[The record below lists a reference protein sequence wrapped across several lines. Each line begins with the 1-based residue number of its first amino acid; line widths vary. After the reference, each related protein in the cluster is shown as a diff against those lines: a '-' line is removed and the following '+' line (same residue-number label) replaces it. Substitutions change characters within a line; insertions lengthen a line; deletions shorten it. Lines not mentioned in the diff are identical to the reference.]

1 MGVLLHVHTKVEH
14 QILLFTQTICNKE
27 KGSTDLDLVYLGIG
41 CFFNIEYFC
50 ALSQRVYGQSNVYNC
65 IDNRIISL
73 CCVRFFRFCTLTQ
86 GVYVQIRFKNN
97 KPNLNSQTNNLMKE
111 IIYFVHF
118 SRETMYI

>member
-27 KGSTDLDLVYLGIG
+27 KGSTGLDSVYLAIG
-41 CFFNIEYFC
+41 CFLIVTILLKTFFFKYFC
-50 ALSQRVYGQSNVYNC
+50 ALSQRVYGQSNVYNR

-86 GVYVQIRFKNN
+86 GVYVQIRFKVF
-97 KPNLNSQTNNLMKE
+97 
-111 IIYFVHF
+111 IYCGLLLGAFF
-118 SRETMYI
+118 KCCKI